1 MHCRNQSCVSLFVVP
16 TPCLNYSERWRPLLF
31 SVLQY
36 QPPPEQEFTE
46 ENSQLIGFHSS
57 GNEGRLLKSY
67 SLEKYQRRCCT
78 LFRIPLA
85 TQVEL
90 ETSHWLSTFGWI
102 HTIQDSL
109 SAIAMQWPDIPCFF
123 LVFFWQLCLSSHHSS
138 SGAATH
144 PNVSRTLCPGCWAAS
159 RGSQNPT
166 NLAQHIEVKER
177 YHVCQTVVQRLS
189 KRSNDFFPKYIK
201 ILIRWIHCTQIL
213 SYVFVYIC
221 LSWCLNS
228 SVVIRCPFDFP
239 GPWTGTA
246 TLRRRSG
253 RSYNMIPTSGEDSQ
267 LSPFN
272 PFYSMKL
279 KEMMTML

>member
-144 PNVSRTLCPGCWAAS
+144 PNVSRTLCPGCWAAAVDLRIPRIWHS
-159 RGSQNPT
+159 TLRLRKDIMFVRLWFKDLVREATIFSQN
-166 NLAQHIEVKER
+166 ISR
-177 YHVCQTVVQRLS
+177 YWLDEYTARKYFPMFLCTYVCHDV
-189 KRSNDFFPKYIK
+189 
-201 ILIRWIHCTQIL
+201 
-213 SYVFVYIC
+213 
-221 LSWCLNS
+221 
-228 SVVIRCPFDFP
+228 
-239 GPWTGTA
+239 
-246 TLRRRSG
+246 
-253 RSYNMIPTSGEDSQ
+253 
-267 LSPFN
+267 
-272 PFYSMKL
+272 
-279 KEMMTML
+279 